1 MPVPLR
7 AALRLTLALSVAGC
21 FVLPERPRIEPVPAG
36 ERIEEKSPPQRA
48 PSERGI
54 MPKRVTGKQHPNIL
68 LAGDGTSCTVSD
80 ERYRKVQVGK
90 HEICAWR

>member
-1 MPVPLR
+1 MPLPVR
-7 AALRLTLALSVAGC
+7 GALPFALAVSVASC
-21 FVLPERPRIEPVPAG
+21 FELERPRVEPVPAG
-36 ERIEEKSPPQRA
+36 QSIEEKSPAQRA
-48 PSERGI
+48 PAERGI

-80 ERYRKVQVGK
+80 ERYRKIQVGK